1 MLIVLLGARAYYLR
15 NVLHDWPDT
24 QCREILQRTAS
35 AMKKDYSKLLINEW
49 CLRDRGSSVYATFL
63 DINMMAVCAGME
75 RTETQWEDLLKSS
88 GLRISKIW
96 SASSHGESL
105 IEAVLE

>member
-1 MLIVLLGARAYYLR
+1 
-15 NVLHDWPDT
+15 
-24 QCREILQRTAS
+24 
-35 AMKKDYSKLLINEW
+35 MKKDYSKLLINELF
-49 CLRDRGSSVYATFL
+49 LRDRGSSVYATFL

-96 SASSHGESL
+96 SASQDAESI

>member
-1 MLIVLLGARAYYLR
+1 MR
-15 NVLHDWPDT
+15 
-24 QCREILQRTAS
+24 
-35 AMKKDYSKLLINEW
+35 KDYSKLLINEW
-49 CLRDRGSSVYATFL
+49 CLRDCGSSVYATFL

-75 RTETQWEDLLKSS
+75 RTETQWEELLKSS

-96 SASSHGESL
+96 SASEDAESL

>member
-1 MLIVLLGARAYYLR
+1 
-15 NVLHDWPDT
+15 
-24 QCREILQRTAS
+24 
-35 AMKKDYSKLLINEW
+35 MKKDYSKLLINEF

-63 DINMMAVCAGME
+63 NINIMAVYAGME

-96 SASSHGESL
+96 SASQDTESI

>member
-1 MLIVLLGARAYYLR
+1 MLGARAYYLR
-15 NVLHDWPDT
+15 NVLHDWPDKD
-24 QCREILQRTAS
+24 CREILQRTAS

-49 CLRDRGSSVYATFL
+49 CLRDHGSSIYATFL
-63 DINMMAVCAGME
+63 DINMMAVCAGTE
-75 RTETQWEDLLKSS
+75 RTEAQWEDLLKSS

-96 SASSHGESL
+96 SVSQDAESL

>member
-1 MLIVLLGARAYYLR
+1 MLTGLSGARAYYLR

-24 QCREILQRTAS
+24 KCREILQRTAS
-35 AMKKDYSKLLINEW
+35 AMKKDYSRLLINEW
-49 CLRDRGSSVYATFL
+49 CLGDCGSSVYATLL

-75 RTETQWEDLLKSS
+75 RTETQWRDLLGSS

-96 SASSHGESL
+96 SESQDAESL